1 MAESIAFIWRDQ
13 HLRQKLQSVKCCIS
27 GARASCPALC
37 DLLSNIAVVFRRN
50 RPAEEPART
59 CKYLAFDNVN
69 VRSHVR
75 KMMQHS
81 SGLEDIFVVDGP
93 GHQRAR

>member
-1 MAESIAFIWRDQ
+1 MTESIAFIWRDQ
-13 HLRQKLQSVKCCIS
+13 HLRQKLQCVECCIS
-27 GARASCPALC
+27 GTRASCPTLC
-37 DLLSNIAVVFRRN
+37 DLLPNIAVVPRRN

-59 CKYLAFDNVN
+59 CKYLAIDNVN

-81 SGLEDIFVVDGP
+81 SGLEDVLVVDGP
-93 GHQRAR
+93 GYQRAR